1 MTTPSPGNQQ
11 RGVLPGVRREEDFEI
26 LAEKGLYADRFMGLS
41 VLDCRLPGG
50 GENQHLR
57 ITLPSVV
64 AVVALLPGTSVK
76 SPKVVLIEQLRPAV
90 GGVLYEIPAG
100 HIEEGE
106 SPGQAA
112 ARELEE
118 ETGYR
123 AGTLEPLAV
132 RYTIPGMSPQSM
144 HFFMATDL
152 EAGKQQL
159 DESECIVVHEFELDL
174 LVEEIL
180 AGPPGGPRVVDNKT
194 HLALL
199 HVAML
204 NSKAGAAETGG
215 LS

>member
-1 MTTPSPGNQQ
+1 MTRSSPGDQQ
-11 RGVLPGVRREEDFEI
+11 RGALPGVRREDDFEI
-26 LAEKGLYADRFMGLS
+26 LAEKGLYSDRFMGLS

-57 ITLPSVV
+57 ISLPPVV
-64 AVVALLPGTSVK
+64 AVVALLPGTGAE
-76 SPKVVLIEQLRPAV
+76 SPKVVLVEQLRPAV
-90 GGVLYEIPAG
+90 GGVLYEIAAG
-100 HIEEGE
+100 HIVEGE

-112 ARELEE
+112 ARDLEE
-118 ETGYR
+118 ETGFR
-123 AGTLEPLAV
+123 AGALEPLAV
-132 RYTIPGMSPQSM
+132 RYTLPGMSPQPM

-152 EAGKQQL
+152 EAGEQQL
-159 DESECIVVHEFELDL
+159 DESECIVVHEVELDL

-180 AGPPGGPRVVDNKT
+180 SGPAGAQRVVDNKT

-204 NSKAGAAETGG
+204 NSRVGTAAAGG

>member
-1 MTTPSPGNQQ
+1 MTRSSPGEQQ
-11 RGVLPGVRREEDFEI
+11 RGALPGVRREDDFEI
-26 LAEKGLYADRFMGLS
+26 LAEKGLYSDRFMGLS

-57 ITLPSVV
+57 ISLPPVV
-64 AVVALLPGTSVK
+64 AVVALLPGAGAE
-76 SPKVVLIEQLRPAV
+76 SPKVVLVEQLRPAV

-123 AGTLEPLAV
+123 AGALEPLAV
-132 RYTIPGMSPQSM
+132 RYTLPGMSPQPM

-152 EAGKQQL
+152 EAGEQQL
-159 DESECIVVHEFELDL
+159 DESECIVVHEVELDL

-180 AGPPGGPRVVDNKT
+180 AGPAGAQRVVDNKT

-204 NSKAGAAETGG
+204 NSRVGTAAAGG

>member
-1 MTTPSPGNQQ
+1 MTRSSPGEQQ
-11 RGVLPGVRREEDFEI
+11 RGALPGVRREDDFEI
-26 LAEKGLYADRFMGLS
+26 LAEKGLYSDRFMGLS

-57 ITLPSVV
+57 ISLPPVV
-64 AVVALLPGTSVK
+64 AVVALLPGTAAE
-76 SPKVVLIEQLRPAV
+76 SPKVVLVEQLRPAV

-123 AGTLEPLAV
+123 AGALEPLAV
-132 RYTIPGMSPQSM
+132 RYTLPGMSPQPM

-152 EAGKQQL
+152 EAGEQQL
-159 DESECIVVHEFELDL
+159 DESECIVVHEVGLDL

-180 AGPPGGPRVVDNKT
+180 AGPAGAQRVVDNKT

-204 NSKAGAAETGG
+204 NSRVGTAAAGG